1 MGNSGVDQLNDWKS
15 KARLSNW
22 TPRHYLLRSHESLS
36 VCPLHSL
43 EMPGSFALPTH
54 PSMLSP
60 LKHPVCWH
68 SPHTTVSPWKSQHKF
83 KGTPVLTLCHLWT
96 SSTNSGVKIYD
107 PFSPRANDLRET
119 CWPTERG
126 KVVEEC
132 QRREKP
138 RQKGRK
144 QKEVGWAVSKD
155 LWCITELKKN
165 NYFTSSVKRSLLR
178 DDAVNTSTTET
189 EETFIWRSC
198 VCALIGNEP
207 YTLLS
212 QGAVFKQQQ
221 TGM

>member
-68 SPHTTVSPWKSQHKF
+68 SPHTTVSPWNSQHKF
-83 KGTPVLTLCHLWT
+83 KGAPVLTLCHIWT

-107 PFSPRANDLRET
+107 PFSPRANDLLTHRERKSGGGVSEEGKT
-119 CWPTERG
+119 KTEGKETERSG
-126 KVVEEC
+126 M
-132 QRREKP
+132 
-138 RQKGRK
+138 GF
-144 QKEVGWAVSKD
+144 SKD
-155 LWCITELKKN
+155 LWCITELKK
-165 NYFTSSVKRSLLR
+165 
-178 DDAVNTSTTET
+178 TTALQVLSRGRFYAT
-189 EETFIWRSC
+189 MQFILQLPKQRKHSFEEVVC
-198 VCALIGNEP
+198 VLW
-207 YTLLS
+207 
-212 QGAVFKQQQ
+212 
-221 TGM
+221 